1 MSESTD
7 RRLDKSFERTTKSGP
22 TPLTDNLA
30 LIRANEL
37 AQYSFCHRAWW
48 LNTVKGIPSRNQAV
62 LARGVQT
69 HRRHGDEVRA
79 ALRWRRASFFFME
92 WGRVVANYNYDLLLP
107 LLKLAVMECQS
118 AL

>member
-22 TPLTDNLA
+22 IPLTDNLA

-48 LNTVKGIPSRNQAV
+48 LSTVHGIPSHNQAV

-69 HRRHGDEVRA
+69 HRRHGNEIRA
-79 ALRWRRASFFFME
+79 ALRWRRASFFLL
-92 WGRVVANYNYDLLLP
+92 GGGGLLLIMAVFYYF
-107 LLKLAVMECQS
+107 LL
-118 AL
+118 